1 MAISFNS
8 AVNAY
13 NAAAQSVTRATGVED
28 QVAPR
33 EVNGASEFSN
43 LVSESLQ
50 SAVQQGKQAE
60 TASIKAMTGEA
71 DLRDVVAA
79 VNNAEVTLQTV
90 MAIRDKVVDAYTQIL
105 RMPI

>member
-1 MAISFNS
+1 
-8 AVNAY
+8 
-13 NAAAQSVTRATGVED
+13 
-28 QVAPR
+28 
-33 EVNGASEFSN
+33 
-43 LVSESLQ
+43 
-50 SAVQQGKQAE
+50 
-60 TASIKAMTGEA
+60 MTGEA